1 MGSKRERFNMT
12 QEEILQA
19 TSDVVW
25 HGKYESDIELLGK
38 FVMLS
43 PKKDFIQM
51 VYRKV
56 LVKGVEK
63 NWTRFQY
70 LSFANLWQGSM
81 VNSEKELEEKL
92 TKIKEV

>member
-1 MGSKRERFNMT
+1 MT
-12 QEEILQA
+12 QEILQA

-25 HGKYESDIELLGK
+25 HVKYESDIELLGK

-63 NWTRFQY
+63 SWTRFQY
-70 LSFANLWQGSM
+70 LSYANLWQGSM